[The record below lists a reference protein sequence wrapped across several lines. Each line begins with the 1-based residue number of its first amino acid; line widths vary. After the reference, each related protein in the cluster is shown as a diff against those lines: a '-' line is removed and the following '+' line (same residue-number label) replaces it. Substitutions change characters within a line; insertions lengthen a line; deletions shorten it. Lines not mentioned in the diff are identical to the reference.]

1 MTNLIVKGGEILLW
15 GTHFIWKLLNLGRQD
30 LYLEQ
35 VEQGEYGGNYNTNY
49 NDIAT
54 RFIKKHS

>member
-1 MTNLIVKGGEILLW
+1 MTNLIVKGEEILLW
-15 GTHFIWKLLNLGRQD
+15 ETHFIWKLLNLGRQD

-35 VEQGEYGGNYNTNY
+35 VEQGEYGENCNTNY